1 MQVTLRHLG
10 TVQAILMTASS
21 SAGQVDVD
29 VISLISQA
37 EEATVRFY
45 GTLSMGE
52 LLLLQQ
58 TLAR

>member
-1 MQVTLRHLG
+1 M
-10 TVQAILMTASS
+10 
-21 SAGQVDVD
+21 DVD